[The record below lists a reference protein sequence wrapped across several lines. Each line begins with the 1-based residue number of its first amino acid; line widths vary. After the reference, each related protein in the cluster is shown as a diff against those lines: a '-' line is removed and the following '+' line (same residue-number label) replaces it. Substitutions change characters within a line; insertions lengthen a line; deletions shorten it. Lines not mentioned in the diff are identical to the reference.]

1 MREDAAG
8 HWNQRMATLTD
19 IGPTT
24 SLAVPPPWR
33 STFLRGA
40 VGLGAGALLI
50 YAFIKLVNL
59 SGVLQRL
66 QRLDIPLALLSGLPF
81 LVAWAVRAVRWRM
94 FLRPAV
100 VSVPRAVSIYT
111 VAVFLN
117 WLLPLRGGELVKSL
131 LLRRSNQIPVARSL
145 PTVTMDKAMDLMPA
159 VVLLAL
165 LPLLHLHLT
174 RFILALL
181 LLVISVLAVG
191 VVVLALAAWRRELT
205 LSWLSRFLRRVMPRR
220 ARPHV
225 EPFVIGF
232 VDTLVTLA
240 RRPRLFVMAT
250 GYTAVALGLD
260 SLFCFMAF
268 RAVGAG
274 ISFPVAL
281 YGYTLYNLAYILPTP
296 PGQIGSNEVVGLLV
310 FAGIFGVNR
319 STVGAMFLFSHPWT
333 AILMAVSG
341 CLCLSAMGISVR
353 RGLGLVRKRRAAAE
367 EPAA

>member
-1 MREDAAG
+1 
-8 HWNQRMATLTD
+8 MAT
-19 IGPTT
+19 ISEAGPATAL
-24 SLAVPPPWR
+24 SMPSPWR
-33 STFLRGA
+33 STFWRGA
-40 VGLGAGALLI
+40 VGLGAGALLV

-66 QRLDIPLALLSGLPF
+66 QRLDIALAVLSGLPF
-81 LVAWAVRAVRWRM
+81 LAAWAVRALRWRI

-100 VSVPRAVSIYT
+100 VSVPRVVSIYA

-117 WLLPLRGGELVKSL
+117 GLLPLRGGELAKSL

-165 LPLLHLHLT
+165 LPLLRLQLT
-174 RFILALL
+174 RLIWALL
-181 LLVISVLAVG
+181 LLVISLLAVG
-191 VVVLALAAWRRELT
+191 AVVLVLAAWRREQT
-205 LSWLSRFLRRVMPRR
+205 LAWLSRCLRRVTPRR
-220 ARPHV
+220 VRPHV

-240 RRPRLFVMAT
+240 RQPRLFVLAA

-310 FAGIFGVNR
+310 FAGIFGVSR
-319 STVGAMFLFSHPWT
+319 SAVGAMFLFSHPWT
-333 AILMAVSG
+333 AILMAASG

-353 RGLGLVRKRRAAAE
+353 SGLGLLRNRTAAVQ
-367 EPAA
+367 EPVA

>member
-1 MREDAAG
+1 
-8 HWNQRMATLTD
+8 MATLAEA
-19 IGPTT
+19 GPAT

-33 STFLRGA
+33 STFLRA
-40 VGLGAGALLI
+40 ALGLGAGALLV

-66 QRLDIPLALLSGLPF
+66 QRLDITLALLSGVPF
-81 LVAWAVRAVRWRM
+81 LAAWAVRALRWRM
-94 FLRPAV
+94 FLRPAK

-117 WLLPLRGGELVKSL
+117 WLLPLRGGEIAKSL

-165 LPLLHLHLT
+165 LPLLGLHLT
-174 RFILALL
+174 HLIWALL
-181 LLVISVLAVG
+181 LLVISVLAAG
-191 VVVLALAAWRRELT
+191 ITVVALAAWRRELT
-205 LSWLSRFLRRVMPRR
+205 LAWLARCLRRVTPRR
-220 ARPHV
+220 VRPHV

-240 RRPRLFVMAT
+240 RQPRLFVMAC

-268 RAVGAG
+268 RAVGAA
-274 ISFPVAL
+274 ISFPVAV

-310 FAGIFGVNR
+310 FGGIFGVSR
-319 STVGAMFLFSHPWT
+319 SAVGAMFLFSHPWT
-333 AILMAVSG
+333 AILMAASG

-353 RGLGLVRKRRAAAE
+353 SGLGFLRSRPAAAGE
-367 EPAA
+367 QTA